1 MLEISIRQKQCIA
14 ICRQN
19 DIITVSSNPATGHR
33 RSCQLLITSRF
44 ALHNQTPNG
53 GFRLAC
59 EVKTRTFYPRTTFCR
74 PGVSRSPLRE
84 IFHRVFGIT
93 KKYRPTMHPKCAAA
107 LADKDGEN
115 LIMLKGRTE
124 VATRKWE
131 DLHKKRDRRNAVSYC
146 FLYISIRNK
155 PICYVHP
162 ASTNHQGQAVHCR
175 INSFGK

>member
-1 MLEISIRQKQCIA
+1 MLCGLTDTLRHLLGWCRRQRLNNILKIRDNKT
-14 ICRQN
+14 
-19 DIITVSSNPATGHR
+19 DPKGSTLPFKFG
-33 RSCQLLITSRF
+33 
-44 ALHNQTPNG
+44 
-53 GFRLAC
+53 

-107 LADKDGEN
+107 LADKDWKN
-115 LIMLKGRTE
+115 LLMFKGRTE
-124 VATRKWE
+124 VTTHKWE
-131 DLHKKRDRRNAVSYC
+131 DLHKKRDRRDAVSYC
-146 FLYISIRNK
+146 FLHISIRNK
-155 PICYVHP
+155 PIGYVHP